1 MLLSVVTLLLQG
13 PIVLLVVLLDQL
25 LEEALPEEMVRMLLV
40 RDLWVE

>member
-25 LEEALPEEMVRMLLV
+25 LEEVLPEEMVRMLLV

>member
-1 MLLSVVTLLLQG
+1 MLLQG

-25 LEEALPEEMVRMLLV
+25 LEEVLPEEMVRMLLV

>member
-1 MLLSVVTLLLQG
+1 MLLSVVTLLQG

-25 LEEALPEEMVRMLLV
+25 LEEALPEEMVRVLLV